1 MKMKSIKLL
10 IVASIL
16 LVSATNCFQTKTED
30 FSTFWKSYTSD
41 LSFQKQRT
49 DFPLPYSY
57 YDFDSDEEAMIT
69 EKIQENEWVF
79 QSFQSDEE
87 SRVEI
92 EQNNDNYEVWRR
104 GNENGIAV
112 VFIFSQRE
120 GRWYLTEV
128 YDYSD

>member
-1 MKMKSIKLL
+1 MKNLKLL
-10 IVASIL
+10 IVAAIL
-16 LVSATNCFQTKTED
+16 LVSAASCFQTQSED
-30 FSTFWKSYTSD
+30 FSTFWKSYKSD

-69 EKIQENEWVF
+69 EKIQENEWIF
-79 QSFQSDEE
+79 QNFQSDEE

-112 VFIFSQRE
+112 VFIFSQRD
-120 GRWYLTEV
+120 GQWYLTEV
-128 YDYSD
+128 FDYSD

>member
-1 MKMKSIKLL
+1 MKNIKLL
-10 IVASIL
+10 IVAAIL
-16 LVSATNCFQTKTED
+16 LVSATSCFQTQSED
-30 FSTFWKSYTSD
+30 FSTFWKSYKSD

-49 DFPLPYSY
+49 NFPLPYSY

-79 QSFQSDEE
+79 QNFQSDEE

>member
-1 MKMKSIKLL
+1 MKNIKLL
-10 IVASIL
+10 IVAAIL
-16 LVSATNCFQTKTED
+16 LVSATSCFQTQSED

-49 DFPLPYSY
+49 NFPLPYSY

-79 QSFQSDEE
+79 QNFQSDEE

>member
-1 MKMKSIKLL
+1 MKSLKLL
-10 IVASIL
+10 IVAAIL
-16 LVSATNCFQTKTED
+16 LVSATSCFQTQSED
-30 FSTFWKSYTSD
+30 FSTFWKSYKSD

-49 DFPLPYSY
+49 NFPLPYSY
-57 YDFDSDEEAMIT
+57 YDFDSDEEEMIT

-79 QSFQSDEE
+79 QNFQSDEE

-128 YDYSD
+128 FDYSD

>member
-1 MKMKSIKLL
+1 MKSLKLL

-16 LVSATNCFQTKTED
+16 LVSATSCFQPKSEE
-30 FSTFWKSYTSD
+30 FSTFWKSYKSD

-57 YDFDSDEEAMIT
+57 YDFDSDEGAMVT
-69 EKIQENEWVF
+69 EKIQEKEWVF
-79 QSFQSDEE
+79 QNFQNDEE

-92 EQNNDNYEVWRR
+92 EQNDGNYEVWRR

-120 GRWYLTEV
+120 GRWYLTQV
-128 YDYSD
+128 FDYSD

>member
-1 MKMKSIKLL
+1 MKNIKLL
-10 IVASIL
+10 IVAAIL
-16 LVSATNCFQTKTED
+16 LVSATSCFQTQSED
-30 FSTFWKSYTSD
+30 FTTFWKSYTSD

-49 DFPLPYSY
+49 NFPLPYSY

-79 QSFQSDEE
+79 QNFQSDEE

>member
-1 MKMKSIKLL
+1 MKNLKLL
-10 IVASIL
+10 IVAAIL
-16 LVSATNCFQTKTED
+16 LVSAASCFQTQSED
-30 FSTFWKSYTSD
+30 FSTFWKSYKSD

-69 EKIQENEWVF
+69 EKIQENEWIF
-79 QSFQSDEE
+79 QNFQSDEE

>member
-1 MKMKSIKLL
+1 MKNLKLL
-10 IVASIL
+10 IVAAIL
-16 LVSATNCFQTKTED
+16 LVSAASCFQTQSED

-49 DFPLPYSY
+49 AFPLPYSY

-69 EKIQENEWVF
+69 EKIQEKEWVF
-79 QSFQSDEE
+79 QNFQSDEE

>member
-1 MKMKSIKLL
+1 MKNIKLL
-10 IVASIL
+10 IVTVVL
-16 LVSATNCFQTKTED
+16 LVSATSCFQTKTED
-30 FSTFWKSYTSD
+30 FSTFWKSYKSD

-49 DFPLPYSY
+49 NFPLPYSY

-79 QSFQSDEE
+79 QNFQSDEE

-128 YDYSD
+128 FDYSD